1 MLLFFLKNLFRV
13 TAPMKYS
20 GRSHNNW
27 RNIIMKQPACLG
39 KLVSGF
45 IVLLFLSTMSSPAC
59 ADNGKECVDIT
70 KDKITSTLKKMN
82 APTAEIVAIKK
93 SPLDGI
99 CEIRGNIKGSAVV
112 FYADPAFNHVIIG
125 NMHDTRTMV
134 NLTAVSL
141 LELQDQKRID
151 LAKITVNEGMAIGQ
165 KGATKKV
172 IVFSDPD

>member
-1 MLLFFLKNLFRV
+1 
-13 TAPMKYS
+13 MK
-20 GRSHNNW
+20 R
-27 RNIIMKQPACLG
+27 PACLG
-39 KLVSGF
+39 KLVPGF
-45 IVLLFLSTMSSPAC
+45 IILLFLSTMSSPAC
-59 ADNGKECVDIT
+59 ADNGKECVDIA

-82 APTAEIVAIKK
+82 APTAEIVAVKK

-99 CEIRGNIKGSAVV
+99 CEIRVNIKGSAVV

-125 NMHDTRTMV
+125 NMHDTRTMA
-134 NLTAVSL
+134 NLTAASV

-151 LAKITVNEGMAIGQ
+151 LAKITVNEAMAIGQ

>member
-1 MLLFFLKNLFRV
+1 
-13 TAPMKYS
+13 MK
-20 GRSHNNW
+20 R
-27 RNIIMKQPACLG
+27 PACLG
-39 KLVSGF
+39 KLAPGF
-45 IVLLFLSTMSSPAC
+45 VILLFLGTMSSPAC
-59 ADNGKECVDIT
+59 ADNGKECVDIA

-99 CEIRGNIKGSAVV
+99 CEIRVNIKGSAVV

-125 NMHDTRTMV
+125 NMHDTRTMA
-134 NLTAVSL
+134 NLTAASV

-151 LAKITVNEGMAIGQ
+151 LAKITVNEAMAVGQ